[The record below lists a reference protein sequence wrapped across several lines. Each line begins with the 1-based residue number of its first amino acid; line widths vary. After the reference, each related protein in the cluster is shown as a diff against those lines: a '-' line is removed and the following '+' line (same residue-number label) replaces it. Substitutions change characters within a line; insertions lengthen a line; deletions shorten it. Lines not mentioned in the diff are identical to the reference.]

1 MQICAHSTGGFIVND
16 KSFLSLTIK
25 SSSERQVCQKI
36 PADTRRNIMLNYLIL
51 GAEGLLS
58 TAILTGLLY
67 AWLCGKYVKF
77 GKVILN
83 IGAVLGLI
91 GAAVMSYMK
100 NTTSLVHTS
109 IWNVRTFSVSLAAL
123 VLMLVLSAF
132 VRSKKT
138 GKVPGI
144 VTCIMGA
151 VYLASLVFYAFPDIF
166 GYPFNFSLGGAG
178 VFSSA
183 FFTRLAGLI
192 LGLIVA
198 ILAGIAVKRVGSR
211 SPRPLLTVVLIAA
224 AVINAAQQIGKIV
237 SVLYTKRI
245 ISGSNVFHFIK
256 WTSNNS
262 DLFIFGIMAAGAL
275 LPVIMWIR
283 SFHVNEPY
291 NNPAQHRK
299 IRARWRSIRRWGT
312 TALVCFV
319 LGIVILTPIKAYAN
333 RPVELS
339 PIEESIVKDDNVYVP
354 LEQVSDGHLHRFAY
368 TTPDNITVRFIVI
381 KKPNSSSYGIGLDA
395 CDICGETG
403 YFERNGQIVCK
414 LCDVVMNINT
424 IGFKGGC
431 NPIVIDYKVGDGYI
445 VVPTSTLIEHQDEF
459 K

>member
-1 MQICAHSTGGFIVND
+1 MTPD
-16 KSFLSLTIK
+16 
-25 SSSERQVCQKI
+25 
-36 PADTRRNIMLNYLIL
+36 RRNVMLNYLIL
-51 GAEGLLS
+51 GAEGLIS

-67 AWLCGKYVKF
+67 AWICGKYPKF
-77 GKVILN
+77 GKLILN
-83 IGAVLGLI
+83 IGAVCGLLA
-91 GAAVMSYMK
+91 AAVMSYMK

-109 IWNVRTFSVSLAAL
+109 TWNVRTFSVSLAAL
-123 VLMLVLSAF
+123 LLMLILSAM
-132 VRSKKT
+132 VRNKAA
-138 GKVPGI
+138 GKALGI
-144 VTCIMGA
+144 AVCVFGA
-151 VYLASLVFYAFPDIF
+151 IYLATLFFYALPDIF

-183 FFTRLAGLI
+183 FFTRLVGLLI
-192 LGLIVA
+192 GLLISIVA
-198 ILAGIAVKRVGSR
+198 GAAVKNVGGR
-211 SPRPLLTVVLIAA
+211 STRGLLSVALIAA
-224 AVINAAQQIGKIV
+224 AFINAAQQIGKIV

-245 ISGSNVFHFIK
+245 ISGSNVFKYIK
-256 WTSNNS
+256 WTSNHS
-262 DLFIFGIMAAGAL
+262 DLFIFGIMAAGTL

-283 SFHVNEPY
+283 SFHVSEPY

-299 IRARWRSIRRWGT
+299 IRAKWRSIRRWGS
-312 TALVCFV
+312 TALICFI
-319 LGIVILTPIKAYAN
+319 LGIVILIPVKTYAN

-339 PIEESIVKDDNVYVP
+339 PVEESIVKDDKVYIP
-354 LEQVSDGHLHRFAY
+354 MEQVSDGHLHRFAY

-431 NPIVIDYKVGDGYI
+431 NPIVIDYTVGDGYI
-445 VVPTSTLIEHQDEF
+445 VVPVSTLVEHQDEF